1 MPQIDRPY
9 SIVKGE
15 SKKLEHPLDRPKR
28 AKLTIMLESKNPNVT
43 DQVLSFDYSTVR
55 RLYNMPFIDHDKHMT
70 KEEFGNKVVSEAKDI
85 IVG

>member
-1 MPQIDRPY
+1 MM
-9 SIVKGE
+9 E
-15 SKKLEHPLDRPKR
+15 SN
-28 AKLTIMLESKNPNVT
+28 NPNVT

-70 KEEFGNKVVSEAKDI
+70 REEFGNKVVGEAKDI